1 MKNTDTLD
9 IQIDLAFTKAKELI
23 DNLKD
28 RQALYIINKNM
39 EARVLFYYKKDAL
52 FLSDS
57 FKLDAD
63 YIQFN
68 DSNQVEEICEQITN
82 KFENSDSLKS
92 SILVKDINSIILKY
106 FIDSLIFKIHDRIK
120 YNIPEVKSLEIYNDF
135 IVVNMNGIFKVF
147 RQDNKFVYDKIRINK
162 VDFKKYTLLEDL
174 LKTEYSKFGIF
185 PHNYDYLKDIYNEG
199 FDTFDPKNIVSEDD
213 FPTILTIAVVSSE
226 ELITIGLTVIPYDE
240 QYTDEDLSDI
250 TNDMIDIV
258 KNSENIESDLDIL
271 MDNLYPDD
279 DQNHDMLS

>member
-39 EARVLFYYKKDAL
+39 EARVLFYYKKDVL

-57 FKLDAD
+57 FKLDTN

-82 KFENSDSLKS
+82 KFENSDLLKS

-174 LKTEYSKFGIF
+174 LKTEYNKFEIF
-185 PHNYDYLKDIYNEG
+185 PHNYDYSKDIYNEG
-199 FDTFDPKNIVSEDD
+199 FDTFDPKDIISEDD

-226 ELITIGLTVIPYDE
+226 ELITIGLTIIPYDE
-240 QYTDEDLSDI
+240 EYTDEDLSDI
-250 TNDMIDIV
+250 TNDMIDIA
-258 KNSENIESDLDIL
+258 KNSENIESDLDTL
-271 MDNLYPDD
+271 MDNLYSDD
-279 DQNHDMLS
+279 DQTHDMLS